1 MKILV
6 IAPQPFF
13 VPRGVPFSVYAQLRA
28 LSELGYRADLV
39 TYPLG
44 EPVALPGLRIWRIP
58 SLPFVREVPVGPSL
72 AKLLFDLLL
81 FLWACGRL
89 CSQRYDCIC
98 THEEAGVFG
107 VVLAALFR
115 CRHVYYMHS
124 QLAQQAACLGH
135 EHKRWL
141 LWSLHC
147 LQVWILRHATAVVA
161 ICPALERE
169 AWRMG
174 AHGKI
179 YVIEN
184 VALPDD
190 LPPVDGGSAKGACL
204 RQVDV
209 AATGGESSE
218 PAALTAARE
227 KTRLVVKQP
236 DARSAS
242 PEVAPLLLYTG
253 TLERYQGIELLLK
266 SAVMVRQRCP
276 TVRYRIIGGRQDQ
289 VAALQALCGRLG
301 IEECVEFLGQRPP
314 SEMAAALEQAT
325 ILVSP
330 RCTGTNMPLKL
341 ASYLQSGKPL
351 LATSIVAHTQ
361 VLNAEVALLVPPTP
375 EGLAAGT
382 LFLLENSTYARA
394 LASAARRFAAERWS
408 WPSFVRQQQCLYAD
422 VIAGEV
428 RRCSR

>member
-28 LSELGYRADLV
+28 LSELGYQVDLV

-44 EPVALPGLRIWRIP
+44 ESVALPGVRIWRIP
-58 SLPFVREVPVGPSL
+58 GLPFVREVPVGPSP

-81 FLWACGRL
+81 FLWACWRL
-89 CSQRYDCIC
+89 CGQHYDCMC

-124 QLAQQAACLGH
+124 HLAQQAACLGYG
-135 EHKRWL
+135 HKRWL
-141 LWSLHC
+141 LWGLHR
-147 LQVWILRHATAVVA
+147 LQAWILRHAGAVVA

-169 AWRMG
+169 AWLMG
-174 AHGKI
+174 AHGKT

-184 VALPDD
+184 VALPEEL
-190 LPPVDGGSAKGACL
+190 LPADGGSAEEPRL
-204 RQVDV
+204 QQV
-209 AATGGESSE
+209 AAAATVAESSE
-218 PAALTAARE
+218 PAALTQAHK
-227 KTRLVVKQP
+227 KTRGAVDHP

-242 PEVAPLLLYTG
+242 LEVAPLLLYTG
-253 TLERYQGIELLLK
+253 TLERYQGIELLLE

-289 VAALQALCGRLG
+289 VATLRALCSRLG

-314 SEMAAALEQAT
+314 SEMAAYMEQAT

-330 RCTGTNMPLKL
+330 RCTGTNAPLKL
-341 ASYLQSGKPL
+341 ASYLHSGKPV
-351 LATSIVAHTQ
+351 LATSIAAHTQ
-361 VLNAEVALLVPPTP
+361 VLNPEVALLVPPTP
-375 EGLAAGT
+375 EGLAAGA
-382 LFLLENSTYARA
+382 LLLLENAAYARA
-394 LASAARRFAAERWS
+394 LACAAKRFAARRWS
-408 WPSFVRQQQCLYAD
+408 WPTFVRQQQCLYAD
-422 VIAGEV
+422 VIADKVG
-428 RRCSR
+428 RCSR